1 MAKEQPADKGTRE
14 YKQWSKVEEEML
26 VICMRELV
34 DGKHVDKGNFKLSD
48 LKALERMM
56 HSRLP
61 NYPVAVPHIKSKVRY
76 MKNKFAASLELKNAS
91 GFGWDE
97 ARGCV
102 VADDDVFTGWV
113 KSHPKASGL
122 NNKPLPH
129 WDDLCV
135 IFGADMATGED
146 AVQPGDAASRVQSR
160 AACSDFMKI
169 STEQV
174 DSYTIPS
181 NMDRNSVME
190 DLINQGIDMHATGL
204 KEVEAEISSK
214 HTPVK
219 GKGARSTSTGSKRS
233 RQSWSEEQRD
243 SIASCMAATSEHI
256 SKIATSYCI
265 ETELALKRQ
274 CLYEELSNFPE
285 LSSYQ
290 RTKAMRHLYR
300 DDGDASTYFHL
311 RTPEEKLA
319 FVWTILE

>member
-1 MAKEQPADKGTRE
+1 M
-14 YKQWSKVEEEML
+14 
-26 VICMRELV
+26 
-34 DGKHVDKGNFKLSD
+34 N
-48 LKALERMM
+48 
-56 HSRLP
+56 SRLP
-61 NYPVAVPHIKSKVRY
+61 NYPVSVPHIKSKVRY
-76 MKNKFAASLELKNAS
+76 IKDKFAASLELKNAS

-113 KSHPKASGL
+113 K
-122 NNKPLPH
+122 
-129 WDDLCV
+129 
-135 IFGADMATGED
+135 
-146 AVQPGDAASRVQSR
+146 PGDAASRVQSR
-160 AACSDFMKI
+160 AACSYFMEI

-190 DLINQGIDMHATGL
+190 DLINQGIDIHATGL

-214 HTPVK
+214 RTPVK
-219 GKGARSTSTGSKRS
+219 GKGDGSTSAGSKRS
-233 RQSWSEEQRD
+233 RQSWSEDQRD

-265 ETELALKRQ
+265 ETELVLKRQ